1 MTILRRRKKPKA
13 RNPFKPKYET
23 GRQRRLAEYARDR
36 PIARQQTWDRDKG
49 RCQFPTCQRY
59 VTLDA
64 AHIHEVTFRSH
75 GGSATDI
82 GNTLTLCGKCH
93 GEMHTKIGGVLKRIV
108 RLATG
113 LLQFFE
119 RETGKSPWIDVTERT
134 GV

>member
-1 MTILRRRKKPKA
+1 MTILRRRKQKRI

-23 GRQRRLAEYARDR
+23 GRQRRRKAYAVERPLTRQATWERDN
-36 PIARQQTWDRDKG
+36 G
-49 RCQFPTCQRY
+49 CCQFPTCHRH

-64 AHIHEVTFRSH
+64 AHIHEVKFRSQ
-75 GGSATDI
+75 GGSATDVN
-82 GNTLTLCGKCH
+82 NTITLCGKCH

-119 RETGKSPWIDVTERT
+119 RESGKSPWIDVTERT
-134 GV
+134 V